1 MELALRALKGRQVD
15 PEIQKPHPKN
25 NNNNNNN
32 RNDNPEGT
40 TPRAVSD
47 DATATAPPKATV
59 LFDFLDEVSLQ
70 RLQHESAERI
80 QRIQA
85 TTQRLQ
91 ELVIHFGNQR
101 TEFKGYMANAITLDE
116 SALSFARDKMLL
128 QEQQTTTMA
137 ELLVSLAKH
146 YDQVVQVLT

>member
-15 PEIQKPHPKN
+15 PEIQKPHPDN
-25 NNNNNNN
+25 NDNKRNN
-32 RNDNPEGT
+32 NPEGT
-40 TPRAVSD
+40 TSGTVSD
-47 DATATAPPKATV
+47 DVTTAAPPKATV

-70 RLQHESAERI
+70 RLQQESTERL

-101 TEFKGYMANAITLDE
+101 TEFKGYMTNAITLDE
-116 SALSFARDKMLL
+116 SALSFAREKMLL

>member
-1 MELALRALKGRQVD
+1 MELALRALRSRQVD
-15 PEIQKPHPKN
+15 PEIQKP
-25 NNNNNNN
+25 
-32 RNDNPEGT
+32 NPSNINEDTPAGTAPAPGSDTIT
-40 TPRAVSD
+40 TP
-47 DATATAPPKATV
+47 KAAV

-70 RLQHESAERI
+70 QLRQESTERI
-80 QRIQA
+80 QRIQM

-101 TEFKGYMANAITLDE
+101 TEFKGYMANTITLDE
-116 SALSFARDKMLL
+116 SALSFAREKMVL

-146 YDQVVQVLT
+146 YDQVVHVLT

>member
-15 PEIQKPHPKN
+15 PEIQKPHPDN
-25 NNNNNNN
+25 NNNDKRNNS
-32 RNDNPEGT
+32 PEGT
-40 TPRAVSD
+40 TPGTVSD
-47 DATATAPPKATV
+47 DATAAVPPKATV

-70 RLQHESAERI
+70 RLQQESTERI

-101 TEFKGYMANAITLDE
+101 TEFKGYMTNAITLDE

>member
-1 MELALRALKGRQVD
+1 MELALRALRSRQVD
-15 PEIQKPHPKN
+15 PEIQKPHPN
-25 NNNNNNN
+25 NNNNE
-32 RNDNPEGT
+32 DTPAGTAETPESGT
-40 TPRAVSD
+40 T
-47 DATATAPPKATV
+47 TTPKATV

-70 RLQHESAERI
+70 QLQQESTERI
-80 QRIQA
+80 QRIQM

-101 TEFKGYMANAITLDE
+101 TEFKGYMTNAIALDE
-116 SALSFARDKMLL
+116 SALSFAREKMHL